1 MTELSAILTIASRDL
16 LKLLRDRTRL
26 AFTLVFPFIFIVLM
40 GGTLQGNLGRAAGFN
55 FIGFIF
61 TGVLGM
67 TLFQSAAQ
75 GLISLIEDRETDFSQ
90 EMFVSPI
97 SRYSIVFGKILG
109 ETMVSF
115 IQAIPTIALALA
127 LRVPLTP
134 LQVLLLVPASLGA
147 CLLGGAFGV
156 AVMSLLQNQ
165 RAAQQIFPFL
175 IFPQFFLAGIFNP
188 IKVLPWYLLPFSLA
202 SPLRY
207 AVDLLRG
214 VAYTGR
220 PEYDKVVLFNPLTN
234 LLVMA
239 AMFGGFLLVGTMMF
253 VRQETNR

>member
-1 MTELSAILTIASRDL
+1 VKELNAVLAIAGRDIT
-16 LKLLRDRTRL
+16 KLVRDRAR
-26 AFTLVFPFIFIVLM
+26 LVFSLIFPIIFIGLM
-40 GGTLQGNLGRAAGFN
+40 GGTLQSNLGRAAGFN

-67 TLFQSAAQ
+67 TLFQSSAQ
-75 GLISLIEDRETDFSQ
+75 GLLSLIEDRENDFSQ

-109 ETMVSF
+109 ETGVALVQAVPMVGL
-115 IQAIPTIALALA
+115 AILF
-127 LRVPLTP
+127 RVPLTP
-134 LQVLLLVPASLGA
+134 LQVALLVPAALLA
-147 CLLGGAFGV
+147 CFLGGAFGV
-156 AVMSLLQNQ
+156 AVMSVLSNQ

-188 IKVLPWYLLPFSLA
+188 IKILPWYLLPLSLI

-214 VAYTGR
+214 VVYTGR
-220 PEYDKVVLFNPLTN
+220 PEYDKVVLFSPLTN
-234 LLVMA
+234 LLLMGG
-239 AMFGGFLLVGTMMF
+239 MFVVLMVVGTAMF
-253 VRQETNR
+253 VRRETNR

>member
-1 MTELSAILTIASRDL
+1 MKELNAVLAIATRDVT
-16 LKLLRDRTRL
+16 KLLRDRAR
-26 AFTLVFPFIFIVLM
+26 LVFSFIFPVIFIGLM
-40 GGTLQGNLGRAAGFN
+40 GGTLQSNLGRAAGFN

-67 TLFQSAAQ
+67 TLFQSSAQ
-75 GLISLIEDRETDFSQ
+75 GLLSLIEDRENDFSQ

-109 ETMVSF
+109 ETGVALF
-115 IQAIPTIALALA
+115 QAIPMVLLAIVF
-127 LRVPLTP
+127 RVPLTP
-134 LQVLLLVPASLGA
+134 LQVVLLVPAALLA
-147 CLLGGAFGV
+147 CFLGGAFGV
-156 AVMSLLQNQ
+156 AVMSALSNQ

-188 IKVLPWYLLPFSLA
+188 IKVLPWYLLPLSLI

-214 VAYTGR
+214 VVYTGR
-220 PEYDKVVLFNPLTN
+220 PEYDKIVLFNPLTN
-234 LLVMA
+234 LLLMSG
-239 AMFGGFLLVGTMMF
+239 MFVVLMVVGTAMF
-253 VRQETNR
+253 VRRETNR

>member
-1 MTELSAILTIASRDL
+1 

-26 AFTLVFPFIFIVLM
+26 VFTLVFPFIFIVLM

-127 LRVPLTP
+127 LRVPLSP

-188 IKVLPWYLLPFSLA
+188 IKVLPWYLLPFSLM

>member
-1 MTELSAILTIASRDL
+1 VTELSAILTIASRDL

-26 AFTLVFPFIFIVLM
+26 VFTLVFPFIFIVLM

-115 IQAIPTIALALA
+115 IQAIPTIALALV
-127 LRVPLTP
+127 LRVPLSP
-134 LQVLLLVPASLGA
+134 LQVLLLLPASLGA

-188 IKVLPWYLLPFSLA
+188 IKVLPWYLLPFSLI

-239 AMFGGFLLVGTMMF
+239 VMFGGFLLIGTMVF

>member
-1 MTELSAILTIASRDL
+1 MKELNAVLAIAARDVT
-16 LKLLRDRTRL
+16 KLLRDRAR
-26 AFTLVFPFIFIVLM
+26 LVFSFIFPVIFIGLM
-40 GGTLQGNLGRAAGFN
+40 GGTLQSNLGRAAGFN

-67 TLFQSAAQ
+67 TLFQSSAQ
-75 GLISLIEDRETDFSQ
+75 GLLSLIEDRENDFSQ

-109 ETMVSF
+109 ETGVALF
-115 IQAIPTIALALA
+115 QAIPMVLLAIVF
-127 LRVPLTP
+127 RVPLTP
-134 LQVLLLVPASLGA
+134 LQVALLVPAALLA
-147 CLLGGAFGV
+147 CFLGGAFGV
-156 AVMSLLQNQ
+156 AVMSALSNQ

-188 IKVLPWYLLPFSLA
+188 IKVLPWYLLPLSLI

-214 VAYTGR
+214 VVYTGR

-234 LLVMA
+234 LLLMSG
-239 AMFGGFLLVGTMMF
+239 MFVVLMVVGTAMF
-253 VRQETNR
+253 VRRETNR

>member
-16 LKLLRDRTRL
+16 LQLLRDRTRL
-26 AFTLVFPFIFIVLM
+26 AFSLIFPFIFIVLM

-61 TGVLGM
+61 TGVLAM

-115 IQAIPTIALALA
+115 IQAIPTIGLALA
-127 LRVPLTP
+127 LGVPLTP

-188 IKVLPWYLLPFSLA
+188 IKVLPWYLLPLSLV

-220 PEYDKVVLFNPLTN
+220 PEYDKVVLFSPLTN
-234 LLVMA
+234 LLVMT
-239 AMFGGFLLVGTMMF
+239 AMFGGFLLVGTMVF

>member
-1 MTELSAILTIASRDL
+1 MTELSPILTIASRDL

-26 AFTLVFPFIFIVLM
+26 IFTLVFPFIFIVLM

-127 LRVPLTP
+127 LRVPLSP

-188 IKVLPWYLLPFSLA
+188 IKVLPWYLLPFSLM

>member
-1 MTELSAILTIASRDL
+1 MTDLSAILTIASRDL

-26 AFTLVFPFIFIVLM
+26 VFTLVFPFIFIVLM

-127 LRVPLTP
+127 LGVPLSP

-188 IKVLPWYLLPFSLA
+188 IKVLPVYLVPFSLI

-207 AVDLLRG
+207 PVDLFRG
-214 VAYTGR
+214 LLYAGR
-220 PEYDKVVLFNPLTN
+220 PEYSRVVLFDPLTN
-234 LLVMA
+234 LAVMA
-239 AMFGGFLLVGTMMF
+239 AMFAFFLVFGTWFF
-253 VRQETNR
+253 VRHETQR

>member
-1 MTELSAILTIASRDL
+1 MTDLSPILTIASRDL

-26 AFTLVFPFIFIVLM
+26 VFTLVFPFIFIVLM

-75 GLISLIEDRETDFSQ
+75 GLISLIEDREQDFSQ

-109 ETMVSF
+109 ESVVSLV
-115 IQAIPTIALALA
+115 QAIPTFGLALI
-127 LRVPLTP
+127 LKVPLTLP
-134 LQVLLLVPASLGA
+134 IFLLMIPTAIFA
-147 CLLGGAFGV
+147 CLLGGSFGV
-156 AVMSLLQNQ
+156 MAMSLLNNQ

-175 IFPQFFLAGIFNP
+175 MFPQFFLAGIFNP
-188 IKVLPWYLLPFSLA
+188 IKILPWYLAPFSLI
-202 SPLRY
+202 SPMRY
-207 AVDLLRG
+207 PVDLFRG
-214 VAYTGR
+214 LLYAGK
-220 PEYDKVVLFNPLTN
+220 PEYGKTVLFDPFTN
-234 LLVMA
+234 LAIMA
-239 AMFGGFLLVGTMMF
+239 AMFTVFLLAGTALF

>member
-1 MTELSAILTIASRDL
+1 MRELNAVLAIAARDVT
-16 LKLLRDRTRL
+16 KLLRDRAR
-26 AFTLVFPFIFIVLM
+26 LVFSFIFPVIFIGLM
-40 GGTLQGNLGRAAGFN
+40 GGTLQSNLGRAAGFN

-67 TLFQSAAQ
+67 TLFQSSAQ
-75 GLISLIEDRETDFSQ
+75 GLLSLIEDRENDFSQ

-109 ETMVSF
+109 ETGVALF
-115 IQAIPTIALALA
+115 QAIPMVLLAIVF
-127 LRVPLTP
+127 RVPLTP
-134 LQVLLLVPASLGA
+134 LQVALLVPAALLA
-147 CLLGGAFGV
+147 CFLGGAFGV
-156 AVMSLLQNQ
+156 AVMSALSNQ

-188 IKVLPWYLLPFSLA
+188 IKVLPWYLLPLSLI

-214 VAYTGR
+214 VVYTGR
-220 PEYDKVVLFNPLTN
+220 PEYDKIVLFNPLTN
-234 LLVMA
+234 LLLMSG
-239 AMFGGFLLVGTMMF
+239 MFVVLMVVGTAMF
-253 VRQETNR
+253 VRRETNR

>member
-1 MTELSAILTIASRDL
+1 MTEPSPILTIASRDL

-26 AFTLVFPFIFIVLM
+26 VFTLVFPFIFIVLM

-127 LRVPLTP
+127 LRVPLSP

-188 IKVLPWYLLPFSLA
+188 IKVLPWYLLPFSLM

>member
-1 MTELSAILTIASRDL
+1 MTELSAIFTIASRDV

-26 AFTLVFPFIFIVLM
+26 VFTFVFPFIFIGLM
-40 GGTLQGNLGRAAGFN
+40 GGTLQGNLGKAAGFN

-75 GLISLIEDRETDFSQ
+75 GLISLIDDREQDFSQ

-97 SRYSIVFGKILG
+97 SRYSIVFGKIFG
-109 ETMVSF
+109 ETVVAF
-115 IQAIPTIALALA
+115 ANAVPIILLGLV

-134 LQVLLLVPASLGA
+134 LQIAGLLPACLLA
-147 CLLGGAFGV
+147 CLLGGAFGL
-156 AVMSLLQNQ
+156 AMMALLSNQ

-188 IKVLPWYLLPFSLA
+188 IKVLPWFLTPFSLI
-202 SPLRY
+202 SPMRY
-207 AVDLLRG
+207 AVDLVRD
-214 VAYTGR
+214 VAYAGR
-220 PEYDKVVLFNPLTN
+220 PEYSKIVLFDPITN
-234 LLVMA
+234 LAIMV
-239 AMFGGFLLVGTMMF
+239 AMFGALLMLGTFLF

>member
-1 MTELSAILTIASRDL
+1 MTELSAMLTIASRDL
-16 LKLLRDRTRL
+16 LKLLRDRSRL
-26 AFTLVFPFIFIVLM
+26 VFTLVFPFIFIGLM
-40 GGTLQGNLGRAAGFN
+40 GGTLQGNLGKAAGFN

-67 TLFQSAAQ
+67 SLFQSAAQ
-75 GLISLIEDRETDFSQ
+75 GLISLIEDRQNDFSQ
-90 EMFVSPI
+90 EMFVSPV

-109 ETMVSF
+109 ETSVSF
-115 IQAIPTIALALA
+115 VQAIPTIGLGLALG
-127 LRVPLTP
+127 VPLTL
-134 LQVLLLVPASLGA
+134 LQVLLLIPAALIA

-156 AVMSLLQNQ
+156 AAMSLLNNQ

-175 IFPQFFLAGIFNP
+175 LFPQFFLAGIFNP
-188 IKVLPWYLLPFSLA
+188 IKVLPWYLEPFSLI
-202 SPLRY
+202 SPMRY

-214 VAYTGR
+214 VVYTGR
-220 PEYDKVVLFNPLTN
+220 PEYDKIVLFSPLTN

-239 AMFGGFLLVGTMMF
+239 AMFAAFLMVGTALF

>member
-1 MTELSAILTIASRDL
+1 MTELSGILTIASRDL
-16 LKLLRDRTRL
+16 LKLLRDRSRL
-26 AFTLVFPFIFIVLM
+26 VFTLIFPFIFIGLM
-40 GGTLQGNLGRAAGFN
+40 GGTLQGNLGKAAGFN

-75 GLISLIEDRETDFSQ
+75 GLISLIEDRQNDFSQ
-90 EMFVSPI
+90 EMFVSPV

-109 ETMVSF
+109 ETSVSF
-115 IQAIPTIALALA
+115 VQAIPTIGLGLALG
-127 LRVPLTP
+127 VPLTL
-134 LQVLLLVPASLGA
+134 LQVLLLVPTALIA

-156 AVMSLLQNQ
+156 AAMSLLNNQ

-175 IFPQFFLAGIFNP
+175 LFPQFFLAGIFNP
-188 IKVLPWYLLPFSLA
+188 IKVLPWYLEPFSLI
-202 SPLRY
+202 SPMRY

-214 VAYTGR
+214 VVYTGR
-220 PEYDKVVLFNPLTN
+220 PEYDKVVLFSPVTN

-239 AMFGGFLLVGTMMF
+239 AMFAAFLLVGTALF

>member
-1 MTELSAILTIASRDL
+1 VTELSAILTIASRDL

-26 AFTLVFPFIFIVLM
+26 VFTLVFPFIFIVLM

-127 LRVPLTP
+127 LRVPLSP
-134 LQVLLLVPASLGA
+134 LQVLLLLPASLGA

-188 IKVLPWYLLPFSLA
+188 IKVLPWYLLPFSLI

-239 AMFGGFLLVGTMMF
+239 VMFGGFLLIGTMVF

>member
-1 MTELSAILTIASRDL
+1 MTELSPILTIASRDL

-26 AFTLVFPFIFIVLM
+26 VFTLVFPFIFIVLM

-127 LRVPLTP
+127 LRVPLSP

-188 IKVLPWYLLPFSLA
+188 IKVLPWYLLPFSLM